1 MCMHV
6 CVHMCVCV
14 CTHAYISVCI
24 KAYLSVILLSV
35 FGMARTCYY
44 TGQYYCHECH
54 LQELRIIPARVL
66 FNWDFKR
73 YHGEETVE
81 IKPTRNSHVY
91 ILVSVGSCEFLDSVE
106 YMPELDI
113 SKANNALYNYVPD
126 LEQCR
131 VCTLIQYC

>member
-1 MCMHV
+1 MV
-6 CVHMCVCV
+6 
-14 CTHAYISVCI
+14 
-24 KAYLSVILLSV
+24 LPLV

-73 YHGEETVE
+73 YHGEETAKNQPNTKV
-81 IKPTRNSHVY
+81 TYY
-91 ILVSVGSCEFLDSVE
+91 IVVCVGSCEFLDSVE
-106 YMPELDI
+106 YIPELDI
-113 SKANNALYNYVPD
+113 SKANDALYNYVPD

-131 VCTLIQYC
+131 VCKIGLTNSILLISIS